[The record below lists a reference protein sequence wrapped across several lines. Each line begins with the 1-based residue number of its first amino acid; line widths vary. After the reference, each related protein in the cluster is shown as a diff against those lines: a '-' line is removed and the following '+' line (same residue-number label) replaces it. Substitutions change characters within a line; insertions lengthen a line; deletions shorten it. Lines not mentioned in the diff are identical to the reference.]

1 MKTPHFN
8 TVLADHIVSQTL
20 VGSSGEFPRQFGNCF
35 SVRAGEEYHILNFKA
50 ENLEHLLNE
59 KKLSWPIQIHI
70 LSDKYAVIH
79 DSRIPHNFYSE
90 EFCRICTPYD
100 LLPLPQKLH
109 LARRVLTKEDVYTES
124 GIVITNIITKPTELK
139 VGWTIEEKIDPPY
152 AYIWT
157 EKPCEK

>member
-8 TVLADHIVSQTL
+8 TILADHIVSQTL
-20 VGSSGEFPRQFGNCF
+20 VGSSGGFPRQFGNCF
-35 SVRAGEEYHILNFKA
+35 SVRAGEKEYNILNFKA
-50 ENLEHLLNE
+50 ENLEYLIKE

-70 LSDKYAVIH
+70 LSDKCAVIH

-109 LARRVLTKEDVYTES
+109 LARRVLTNEDVYTES
-124 GIVITNIITKPTELK
+124 GDIITHIITKPTKLK
-139 VGWTIEEKIDPPY
+139 VGWTIEEKINPPY
-152 AYIWT
+152 IGA
-157 EKPCEK
+157 EKQCE